1 MTVTTINY
9 PRQRVLPTRPCTMEV
24 LSDEFLPTLPPLAK
38 SFTRTPNSPI
48 LRSGWA
54 IYQPEGPKEEG
65 EI

>member
-1 MTVTTINY
+1 
-9 PRQRVLPTRPCTMEV
+9 MEV

-48 LRSGWA
+48 LRLGWA

-65 EI
+65 GI